1 MWRCQHGL
9 CSKNGFPSA
18 LTCSNWPEKRETLLL
33 ILWQIGCGS
42 NFMTKCIS
50 LIRLLRKVTQGNL
63 IKSGEEW
70 LNCWT
75 LIMKTPPWTNS
86 FFFFFYLFIFLLPPE
101 TFVLS
106 LAYCFELV
114 WRWHCYKTSGQQT
127 ERIYACN
134 SDNHLVKNGFLHMS
148 SRMLLWKEIFM
159 VILLVFLRAFLCVS
173 SILKFPWPF
182 IELHLI

>member
-1 MWRCQHGL
+1 MYSSVFMWIFTVNGCQDRCRSHPKKNKQRGWEVVVLL
-9 CSKNGFPSA
+9 CSFIKLDAYMSTSLHKPISCGGVNTDCAQRTVFPSA
-18 LTCSNWPEKRETLLL
+18 LTCSNWPEKRKTLLL

-86 FFFFFYLFIFLLPPE
+86 FFFFLLIYFFATSWDVRIKSCILFWACLKMTLL
-101 TFVLS
+101 
-106 LAYCFELV
+106 
-114 WRWHCYKTSGQQT
+114 
-127 ERIYACN
+127 
-134 SDNHLVKNGFLHMS
+134 
-148 SRMLLWKEIFM
+148 
-159 VILLVFLRAFLCVS
+159 
-173 SILKFPWPF
+173 
-182 IELHLI
+182 